1 MFREIIVSSE
11 KNHSMELPEK
21 FFGKKVEVYAFEM
34 DKKVKTKRR
43 KKLLKMR

>member
-11 KNHSMELPEK
+11 KNHSVELPEK

-34 DKKVKTKRR
+34 DKKEKQNAEKNF
-43 KKLLKMR
+43 